1 MKYHSMA
8 FEDRARR
15 RRDILRGGAERRAL
29 VEWHR
34 FSRPCGLPV
43 RGPDSKYEKIPLAGA
58 NRCSR
63 PDSVCSRAR
72 YCTRRRP
79 LRDQKLLEAV
89 GIYALWD
96 CLLRVLL
103 GLSA

>member
-1 MKYHSMA
+1 MA
-8 FEDRARR
+8 FEDRARQ
-15 RRDILRGGAERRAL
+15 RRDILRAGAERRAL

-34 FSRPCGLPV
+34 FSRPCRLPG
-43 RGPDSKYEKIPLAGA
+43 RGPDSKYEKIPLAGP

-63 PDSVCSRAR
+63 PDRGCSRAE

-79 LRDQKLLEAV
+79 LRDQKLPEAV
-89 GIYALWD
+89 AIHARGD

-103 GLSA
+103 GLSPPTVV